1 MLINICIE
9 RNDITMELSQLNY
22 FLIAARY
29 EHMTNAAKEL
39 HIAQPALTK
48 SIHKLEQELGI
59 PLFSPAGRNIK
70 LTLYGQHLAKK
81 LQPLLGQ
88 LQSIP
93 EEMHKLIQ
101 TENTTI
107 HMNVTAAS
115 MIIIDSIVAYKK
127 LHPHINFHV
136 FQSNTPEFC
145 DIQVSAQRSQR
156 QDQQDQQDQQNH
168 HIYAFPE
175 RIFLAVPNIETYQ
188 SLQSISLL
196 FVQNQGFAALAGT
209 KSLRVITD
217 ELCKES
223 GFIPNIAFESDN
235 PVAVRNFIEAGLG
248 IGFWP
253 EYSWGPCASNQVILL
268 PIVHHNCQ
276 RDILVSYNNNKID
289 DCEIRKYFAYI
300 IQHLENLGS

>member
-1 MLINICIE
+1 
-9 RNDITMELSQLNY
+9 MELSQLNY
-22 FLIAARY
+22 FLVAARY
-29 EHMTNAAKEL
+29 EHMTKAAKEL

-59 PLFSPAGRNIK
+59 PLFSPSGRNIK
-70 LTLYGQHLAKK
+70 LTIYGKHLVEK
-81 LQPLLGQ
+81 LQPLLSK
-88 LQSIP
+88 LHSIP
-93 EEMHKLIQ
+93 EEMKKMIQ

-127 LHPHINFHV
+127 LHPQINFHV
-136 FQSNTPEFC
+136 FQSETSELC

-156 QDQQDQQDQQNH
+156 QDQQDEHNH
-168 HIYAFPE
+168 HTYAFPE
-175 RIFLAVPNIETYQ
+175 RIFLAVPNIEIYQ
-188 SLQSISLL
+188 SLNNISLP
-196 FVQNQGFAALAGT
+196 FIKNEGFASLAGS
-209 KSLRVITD
+209 KSLRIITD

-223 GFIPNIAFESDN
+223 GFMPKIAFESDN

-253 EYSWGPCASNQVILL
+253 EYSWGPCINNQVLLL
-268 PIVHHNCQ
+268 PIAHHNCQ
-276 RDILVSYNNNKID
+276 RDILVSCNNNTID
-289 DCEIRKYFAYI
+289 DTEIRKYFAYI

>member
-1 MLINICIE
+1 
-9 RNDITMELSQLNY
+9 MELSQLNY
-22 FLIAARY
+22 FLVAARF

-59 PLFSPAGRNIK
+59 PLFSPSGRNIK
-70 LTLYGQHLAKK
+70 LTLYGQYLAQK
-81 LQPLLGQ
+81 LQPLLAQ

-93 EEMHKLIQ
+93 SEMQKMTQ

-136 FQSNTPEFC
+136 FQSDTADLC

-156 QDQQDQQDQQNH
+156 QDQQDQQNH
-168 HIYAFPE
+168 HTYAFPE
-175 RIFLAVPNIETYQ
+175 RIFLAVPNIEAYQ
-188 SLQSISLL
+188 SLNHISLP
-196 FVQNQGFAALAGT
+196 FIKNEGFASLAES
-209 KSLRVITD
+209 KSLRIITD

-223 GFIPNIAFESDN
+223 GFIPKIAFESDN

-253 EYSWGPCASNQVILL
+253 EYSWGPCASNHVLLL
-268 PIVHHNCQ
+268 PVAHQNCQ
-276 RDILVSYNNNKID
+276 RDILISYHNNKID
-289 DCEIRKYFAYI
+289 DSEIRKYFAYI